1 MSFISL
7 CFCSLNALLRT
18 DGNHL
23 STPRRHNLQPV
34 PTTIILILQEIQHY
48 GKLIRTSQVSYPYVQ
63 FGLYDGKGLQDLSDK
78 VYQLSSL
85 PLQTAP
91 LGTREC
97 RAQSL
102 YFSTIRTITATALS
116 RVTLAWSILYDKPCK
131 RFARLTTCKENIS
144 ESTISFRRQSLCSC
158 SSSSFLSSFSF
169 GSICTAC
176 IEYPPPECR
185 LSLISKKSILR
196 RKTPCNFGTNN

>member
-1 MSFISL
+1 MTTTFPPHGGKAS
-7 CFCSLNALLRT
+7 R
-18 DGNHL
+18 
-23 STPRRHNLQPV
+23 PV
-34 PTTIILILQEIQHY
+34 PTIIIPSYRRFYHY
-48 GKLIRTSQVSYPYVQ
+48 GKPIRTSQVSYPHVQ
-63 FGLYDGKGLQDLSDK
+63 YGRIYGERLQDLSDK

-85 PLQTAP
+85 PLQTP
-91 LGTREC
+91 RLGTRGY